1 VVDFGGEQGGEDVVR
16 GEAAVVGDAGGSRGG
31 AGRVGA
37 AGGVEQAVRFG
48 GRRVLGLFVVVFV
61 GVVVVVVVGLGGIAG
76 GALAASVAADSFFRP
91 FALFFA

>member
-16 GEAAVVGDAGGSRGG
+16 GEAAVGGDADDGRGG

-48 GRRVLGLFVVVFV
+48 GGRVLGLFVVVFV
-61 GVVVVVVVGLGGIAG
+61 VVVVVDFGGIAG